1 MKKIKKNKSTP
12 NLVKFDIPI
21 IGRVGRDKKSLF
33 YDYFVRITLE
43 EINLEGTVSHN
54 HYARFFGKT
63 RELFALDHIPGFA
76 TDMGRV
82 FLLQTCSATYDF
94 KKNFRFGDMMLIRM
108 RVLEV
113 GNTSFDVGAEFINV
127 QKQEVCATGKQTI
140 IYTDLKGSPKKIPN
154 KLRVVLMDTLLPI

>member
-1 MKKIKKNKSTP
+1 MKKAKKNKSTSSS
-12 NLVKFDIPI
+12 LKFDIPVM
-21 IGRVGRDKKSLF
+21 GKVGRDKKGLF

-82 FLLQTCSATYDF
+82 FLLQTCNATYNF
-94 KKNFRFGDMMLIRM
+94 KKNFRFGDIMLIKM

-113 GNTSFDVGAEFINV
+113 GNTSFDLEAEFINV
-127 QKQEVCATGKQTI
+127 QKKEVCTTAKQTI
-140 IYTDLKGSPKKIPN
+140 IYTDLKGAPKKIPN
-154 KLRVVLMDTLLPI
+154 KLRAVLMDTLLPI